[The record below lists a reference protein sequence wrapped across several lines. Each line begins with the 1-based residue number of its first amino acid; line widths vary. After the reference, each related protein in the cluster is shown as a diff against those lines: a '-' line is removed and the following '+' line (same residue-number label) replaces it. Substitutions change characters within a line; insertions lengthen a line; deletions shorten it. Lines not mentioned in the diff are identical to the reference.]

1 MSYRIGITN
10 DAIDEEGKSVH
21 GDLALGELSAAGIEW
36 LVIDAHPETDDDLA
50 DLDAV
55 YSLGHRGFD
64 ASVLASA
71 PRLRHVARFG
81 AGYDTIDLDACSDA
95 GVIVTNTPDAI
106 RRPLALAALTLVLAV
121 THNLV
126 QKHSIVV
133 EDRWEDRGRWRG
145 TDTEGAT
152 VAVVGFG
159 GVGAELARMLQG
171 VGFRVIG
178 VNRRG
183 SSAEADRLGIPIVSL
198 EEGLTADVVVLCA
211 SLNASTKGM
220 IGAAELA
227 RMNSSAAIVN
237 VGRGALIDQKAL
249 TAALQNGTIRAAGL
263 DVFDPEPPAAD
274 DPLLSLENV
283 TLAPH
288 ALCWTADY
296 TQAVVASAN
305 AAMIAASRGQIPTT
319 VLNPRALEHDRWRQ
333 SVAMSEAAR

>member
-10 DAIDEEGKSVH
+10 DAIEPDGSSVH
-21 GDLALGELSAAGIEW
+21 GDLALSELEAAGIEW
-36 LVIDAHPETDDDLA
+36 CVIDAHPDSDDDLA

-64 ASVLASA
+64 AAVLASA
-71 PRLRHVARFG
+71 PRLRHIARFG

-133 EDRWEDRGRWRG
+133 DDRWEDRGRWRG
-145 TDTEGAT
+145 TATDGST
-152 VAVVGFG
+152 VAIVGFG
-159 GVGAELARMLQG
+159 SVGAELAAMLLG
-171 VGFRVIG
+171 AGFRVVG

-183 SSAEADRLGIPIVSL
+183 SSPDADRLGIPIVSL
-198 EEGLTADVVVLCA
+198 DEGLTADVVVLCA

-220 IGAAELA
+220 IGPAELA
-227 RMNSSAAIVN
+227 KMKPSAAIVN

-249 TAALQNGTIRAAGL
+249 TTALQDGTIRAAGL

-274 DPLLSLENV
+274 DPLLHLENV

-296 TQAVVASAN
+296 TEAVVTSAN
-305 AAMIAASRGQIPTT
+305 EAMITASRGEAPAT
-319 VLNPRALEHDRWRQ
+319 VLNPRALDHKRWR
-333 SVAMSEAAR
+333 ELAAVQGR

>member
-10 DAIDEEGKSVH
+10 DAIDEDGASVH
-21 GDLALGELSAAGIEW
+21 GDLCLGELEAAGIAW
-36 LVIDAHPETDDDLA
+36 SVIDAHPDSDDDLV

-55 YSLGHRGFD
+55 YSLGHRAFD
-64 ASVLASA
+64 ARTLAAA
-71 PRLRHVARFG
+71 PRLRHIARFG

-145 TDTEGAT
+145 TAT
-152 VAVVGFG
+152 DGSTISIVGFG
-159 GVGAELARMLQG
+159 SVGAELARMLLG
-171 VGFRVIG
+171 AGFSVVG

-183 SSAEADRLGIPIVSL
+183 SSPEADRLGIPIVSL
-198 EEGLTADVVVLCA
+198 EEGLRADVVVLCA
-211 SLNASTKGM
+211 SLNASTRGM

-227 RMNSSAAIVN
+227 RMKPSAAIVN
-237 VGRGALIDQKAL
+237 VGRGALIDQQAL
-249 TAALQNGTIRAAGL
+249 TRALQDGTIRAAGL

-274 DPLLSLENV
+274 DPLLHLENV

-288 ALCWTADY
+288 ALCWTASY
-296 TQAVVASAN
+296 TDAVVASAN
-305 AAMIAASRGQIPTT
+305 EAMITASRGGVPAT
-319 VLNPRALEHDRWRQ
+319 VLNPRALDHERWR
-333 SVAMSEAAR
+333 ELAAVSGR

>member
-10 DAIDEEGKSVH
+10 DAIEPDGSSVH
-21 GDLALGELSAAGIEW
+21 GDLALGELEAAGIVW
-36 LVIDAHPETDDDLA
+36 SVIDAHPDSDDDLA

-64 ASVLASA
+64 AAVLASA
-71 PRLRHVARFG
+71 PRLRHIARFG

-133 EDRWEDRGRWRG
+133 DDRWEDRGRWRG
-145 TDTEGAT
+145 TATDGST
-152 VAVVGFG
+152 VAIVGFG
-159 GVGAELARMLQG
+159 SVGAELASMLLG
-171 VGFRVIG
+171 AGFSVVG

-183 SSAEADRLGIPIVSL
+183 SSPDADRLGIPIVPL
-198 EEGLTADVVVLCA
+198 DEGLTADVVVLCA

-220 IGAAELA
+220 IGPAELA
-227 RMNSSAAIVN
+227 KMKPSAAIVN

-249 TAALQNGTIRAAGL
+249 TMALQNGTIRAAGL

-274 DPLLSLENV
+274 DPLLHLENV

-296 TQAVVASAN
+296 TRAVVTSAN
-305 AAMIAASRGQIPTT
+305 EAMITASRGGVPAT
-319 VLNPRALEHDRWRQ
+319 VLNPRALDHERWR
-333 SVAMSEAAR
+333 ELAAVSGR

>member
-10 DAIDEEGKSVH
+10 DAVDEHGKSVH
-21 GDLALGELSAAGIEW
+21 GDLALADLEAAGIEW
-36 LVIDAHPETDDDLA
+36 TVIDSHPDDDSDLA

-55 YSLGHRGFD
+55 YSLGHRSFD
-64 ASVLASA
+64 AEVLAGA
-71 PRLRHVARFG
+71 PRLRHIARFG

-126 QKHSIVV
+126 QKHAIVV

-145 TDTEGAT
+145 ADTDGST

-159 GVGAELARMLQG
+159 SVGAELARMLLG
-171 VGFRVIG
+171 VGFRVVG
-178 VNRRG
+178 VNSRG
-183 SSAEADRLGIPIVSL
+183 TSDAADRLGVPMVTL
-198 EEGLTADVVVLCA
+198 DEALGADVVVVCT
-211 SLNASTKGM
+211 SLNPSTRGM

-227 RMNSSAAIVN
+227 RMKPSAAIVN

-249 TAALQNGTIRAAGL
+249 TAALQDGSIRAAGL

-274 DPLLSLENV
+274 EPLLFLENV

-296 TQAVVASAN
+296 TAAVTTSAN
-305 AAMIAASRGQIPTT
+305 EALITASRGEAPAT
-319 VLNPRALEHDRWRQ
+319 VLNPRALEHERWRA
-333 SVAMSEAAR
+333 SVAAAVVER